1 MRIMSA
7 RIRPPIVVLPCLVFA
22 VTLGACGNETR
33 DEEAPQ
39 HASDARPLPDETPV
53 EVRQPTPAE
62 RDSMV
67 AAAVAEEEALNR
79 EAARDF
85 EARRASM
92 AGYAECMAQA
102 RDLPDAPRAQ
112 VEAACRRLPDA
123 PR

>member
-1 MRIMSA
+1 MMRA
-7 RIRPPIVVLPCLVFA
+7 RIRQPIVLVPCLA
-22 VTLGACGNETR
+22 LALAACGGETR
-33 DEEAPQ
+33 DEAP
-39 HASDARPLPDETPV
+39 HPPAAAGPAADEEPV

-67 AAAVAEEEALNR
+67 AAAIAEEEAANR

-92 AGYAECMAQA
+92 ADYAECMAQS
-102 RDLPDAPRAQ
+102 RDLPEPARAQ